1 MKRLFYYLL
10 LMTVVT
16 ACAERTGIP
25 RITKTFYGITL
36 EGDTVTQYTL
46 TNATGAQF
54 KVIDY
59 GCRVTNI
66 IVPDKEGQMADVVL
80 GYENLKDYETGRE
93 RFFGA
98 LLGRYANR
106 IAGGEFMID
115 SVCYQL
121 SCNESPNGHPGHLH
135 GGIKGFDRVRW
146 KATPFERHDT
156 LGVVFVRRSPDGEE
170 GYPGNLDCKVT
181 YLWTPDNVWRIEYE
195 AVTDQPTIVNMSQH
209 CYFNLQ
215 GYDGGSVLNH
225 IVQIDADSV
234 TVNTPW
240 YVPAAV
246 EPVAGGP
253 LDFRTPHSFAE
264 RADRPNE
271 HMKLMGGYSANWILR
286 NYNGKLRYAATVI
299 DPQSGRRIET
309 YTTEPGLLIYTGIG
323 LSEKI
328 VGKGGPQQKYG
339 GLILETI
346 HHPDTPHH
354 PEFPSC
360 VLRPHEK
367 YRSVTEYRFS
377 LQK

>member
-1 MKRLFYYLL
+1 MNQFLACLSL
-10 LMTVVT
+10 AVLVT
-16 ACAERTGIP
+16 ACAECGSSSGV
-25 RITKTFYGITL
+25 KAAFYGVTQD
-36 EGDTVTQYTL
+36 GDTVIQYTL
-46 TNATGAQF
+46 TNASGAQI

-59 GCRVTNI
+59 GCRITNI
-66 IVPDKEGQMADVVL
+66 IVPDREGKMADVVL
-80 GYENLKDYETGRE
+80 GYENLKDYEIGAE

-106 IAGGEFMID
+106 IAGGAFMID
-115 SVCYQL
+115 SIRYQL
-121 SCNESPNGHPGHLH
+121 SCNESPNGYPGHLH
-135 GGIKGFDRVRW
+135 GGMKGFDRVMW
-146 KATPFERHDT
+146 KAMPINTPDT
-156 LGVVFVRRSPDGEE
+156 LGIVFTRRSLDGEE

-181 YLWTPDNVWRIEYE
+181 YFW
-195 AVTDQPTIVNMSQH
+195 TIVNMSQH

-225 IVQIDADSV
+225 IVQINADSV

-240 YVPAAV
+240 YVPASV
-246 EPVAGGP
+246 EAIAGGP

-264 RADRPNE
+264 RANSPNE

-286 NYNGKLRYAATVI
+286 DYNGDLRYAATI
-299 DPQSGRRIET
+299 TEPQSGRRIET

-328 VGKGGPQQKYG
+328 VAKGGPQQKYG
-339 GLILETI
+339 GFILETI

-367 YRSVTEYRFS
+367 YHSVTEYRFS
-377 LQK
+377 VQK

>member
-1 MKRLFYYLL
+1 MNKYSYSLL
-10 LMTVVT
+10 LTTFTVSCTPRVT
-16 ACAERTGIP
+16 TPQIETS
-25 RITKTFYGITL
+25 FYGITQQ
-36 EGDTVTQYTL
+36 GDTVTKYAL
-46 TNATGAQF
+46 INASGACF
-54 KVIDY
+54 EAIDY
-59 GCRVTNI
+59 GCRVTSI
-66 IVPDKEGQMADVVL
+66 VVPDQQGRMNDIVL
-80 GYENLKDYETGRE
+80 GYENIKDYENGAE

-106 IAGGEFMID
+106 IAGGDFTID
-115 SVCYQL
+115 SVRYQL

-135 GGIKGFDRVRW
+135 GGTKGFDRVMW
-146 KATPFERHDT
+146 QAVPIERDDT
-156 LGVVFVRRSPDGEE
+156 LGIIFTRRSPDGEE

-181 YLWTPDNVWRIEYE
+181 YLWTPDNTWRIEYE

-215 GYDGGSVLNH
+215 GYNGGAVLEH
-225 IVQIDADSV
+225 IAQIDADSV

-246 EPVAGGP
+246 EAVAKGP
-253 LDFRTPHSFAE
+253 LDFRAPHSFLE
-264 RADRPNE
+264 RANYPND

-286 NYNGKLRYAATVI
+286 NYDGTMQYAATI
-299 DPQSGRRIET
+299 TTPQNGRQIEV

-328 VGKGGPQQKYG
+328 IGKGGPQCKYG

-354 PEFPSC
+354 LEFPSC
-360 VLRPHEK
+360 VLRPNEK
-367 YRSVTEYRFS
+367 YHSVTEYRFS
-377 LQK
+377 TK